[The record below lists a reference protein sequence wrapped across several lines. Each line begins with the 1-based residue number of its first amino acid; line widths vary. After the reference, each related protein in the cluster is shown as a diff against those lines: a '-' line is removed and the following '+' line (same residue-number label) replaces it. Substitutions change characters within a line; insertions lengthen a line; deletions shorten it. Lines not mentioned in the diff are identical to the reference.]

1 MLFLLLLIVLVIS
14 ITFGNMLQLEGFI
27 SFGQNNTIMDNM
39 QIPQYSSSY
48 VHKLYDNIFYDPKNG
63 NLIEVDGDGGN
74 VVTGNTVSTLYVTPR
89 TNPGITSLYEVSNT
103 TNSTVNLSTSTN
115 TISSFNSWLY
125 PTQCKN
131 TDNYSV
137 FYIPYGTDTLVHV
150 INNTTSKN
158 VGTFGFISGATGD
171 KELHLSTPAIQLG
184 NYASDNDLNND
195 KLVNESY
202 YDAVN
207 NVYQISKYVKYDIS
221 NANLIIQTSSNQ
233 KSIDV
238 YGRYGTY
245 STVTNAGSYSAS
257 KRGISDVSFKSWITT
272 DTLGNQLVV
281 YICFGSK
288 TVIALI
294 RRDNSTGTYVLANVK
309 RFANNGVYDS
319 KGLLITNTALLSGMS
334 GATDSGPSSCPGSS
348 KSDSTFTTVPGNNSS
363 INPTTVATQ
372 VVLNNLSTT
381 LGSID
386 ISNNPTAALAAIS
399 NVINQ
404 ATQNGGAAATSPLVT
419 QLTNAL
425 MSADTKNDPTA
436 ALSAVTAIMKEQE
449 SQLQKTQSVTGMTQP
464 QGINNIT
471 TSGISNIPSDSNAL
485 SEYFKWYWYWKA
497 NPSPNNEYSQDFVLK
512 TSIVPPVC
520 PSCPSCNQNSG
531 ICTNCGGQGGSGTIS
546 TTGNTIIQ
554 SDTRTNIPG
563 AISSLG
569 NTAGGIANKA
579 LDTTE
584 NIVDEAGNLIK
595 GAVTGT
601 VGLAKETVSGTVGLA
616 KDTVSGAAGLLRD
629 AGSGV
634 KDVLTAHP
642 TQINSRQN
650 ETQPYGGK
658 TYGSTSYGGSGATN
672 YNYYGALPTKSSNFI
687 PITSDFSSFGK

>member
-14 ITFGNMLQLEGFI
+14 ITFGNMLHLEGFI
-27 SFGQNNTIMDNM
+27 SFGQNNTIMDSM

-89 TNPGITSLYEVSNT
+89 TNPGITSVYEVSNV
-103 TNSTVNLSTSTN
+103 TNNTINLSTNTN

-137 FYIPYGTDTLVHV
+137 LYIPYGTDTLVHV

-195 KLVNESY
+195 KFVNESY
-202 YDAVN
+202 YDATN

-221 NANLIIQTSSNQ
+221 NANLVIQTSSNP

-245 STVTNAGSYSAS
+245 ATVTNAGSYSAY

-272 DTLGNQLVV
+272 DTLGNQLIV

-319 KGLLITNTALLSGMS
+319 KGLLITTTALLSGMS
-334 GATDSGPSSCPGSS
+334 AATDSGPSSCPGSS
-348 KSDSTFTTVPGNNSS
+348 KSDSTFNTMPGNNSS
-363 INPTTVATQ
+363 TSTVATQ
-372 VVLNNLSTT
+372 VVLNNLSAT

-386 ISNNPTAALAAIS
+386 ISNNPTAALAAVS
-399 NVINQ
+399 NVVNQ
-404 ATQNGGAAATSPLVT
+404 AVQNGGSAATSPLVT

-425 MSADTKNDPTA
+425 MTADTTNNPTA
-436 ALSAVTAIMKEQE
+436 ALSAVAAIMKEQQ
-449 SQLQKTQSVTGMTQP
+449 SQLQKTQPASNMSQI
-464 QGINNIT
+464 QGTNNLFGAGST
-471 TSGISNIPSDSNAL
+471 NLPTDNNAL

-520 PSCPSCNQNSG
+520 PSCPSCNQNNG

-554 SDTRTNIPG
+554 TDTRTNIPG

-595 GAVTGT
+595 GAV
-601 VGLAKETVSGTVGLA
+601 SGTVGLA

-634 KDVLTAHP
+634 KDVLTTHP

-650 ETQPYGGK
+650 QTQPYSGK

-687 PITSDFSSFGK
+687 PITTDFSSFGK